1 VGKAYM
7 GSSLKR
13 KKAMYEISVQS
24 HFSGAHRLRYVHGK
38 CEELHGHN
46 WKVEVSVISNRVGK
60 DGMVIDFS
68 ILKQKVDRV
77 LKPLD
82 HTYLNDL
89 SYFSGAEPSSE
100 NIAKY
105 IFDRIK
111 TELKGHSVTLKRV
124 TAWESETSSA
134 TYFGR

>member
-1 VGKAYM
+1 M
-7 GSSLKR
+7 
-13 KKAMYEISVQS
+13 AMYEISVHS
-24 HFSGAHRLRYVHGK
+24 HFSGAHRLRYLQGK

-46 WKVEVSVISNRVGK
+46 WKVEVSVVSNRVGK
-60 DGMVIDFS
+60 DGLVIDFG
-68 ILKQKVDRV
+68 ILKQKVDKV

-89 SYFSGAEPSSE
+89 RYFLGTEPSSE

-105 IFDRIK
+105 IFDRMK

>member
-1 VGKAYM
+1 
-7 GSSLKR
+7 
-13 KKAMYEISVQS
+13 MYEITVTS
-24 HFSGAHRLRYVHGK
+24 HFSGAHRLRYLHGK

-46 WKVEVSVISNRVGK
+46 WKVAVSVVSNRLGK
-60 DGMVIDFS
+60 EGVVIDFG
-68 ILKQKVDRV
+68 ILKQKVEKI

-89 SYFSGAEPSSE
+89 PYFSGIEPSSE

-105 IFDRIK
+105 VFDRLK
-111 TELKGHSVTLKRV
+111 SELKGLPGALKKV

-134 TYFGR
+134 TYFGSVR

>member
-1 VGKAYM
+1 
-7 GSSLKR
+7 
-13 KKAMYEISVQS
+13 MYEISVQS